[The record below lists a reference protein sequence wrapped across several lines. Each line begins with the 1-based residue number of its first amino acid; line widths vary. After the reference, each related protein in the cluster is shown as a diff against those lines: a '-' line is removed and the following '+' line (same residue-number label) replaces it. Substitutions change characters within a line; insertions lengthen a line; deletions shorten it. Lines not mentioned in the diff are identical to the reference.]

1 MSKPA
6 VVQPETH
13 RRAHARLRVGIA
25 ARFETL
31 DGQQDVRLVDLSQSG
46 AHIVLAGDGEIRRGV
61 LCWLQFEAFGD
72 VVWRDGNDAGIE
84 FEELL
89 PIEQLMETR
98 ERAPSIVRDEALG
111 DRIAARDFVAGNV
124 DLGAER

>member
-1 MSKPA
+1 MTKPA

-31 DGQQDVRLVDLSQSG
+31 DGQEAVRLVDLSQSG
-46 AHIVLAGDGEIRRGV
+46 AHIVVTGAGEIRRGV

-72 VVWRDGNDAGIE
+72 VVWRDGDDAGIE

-111 DRIAARDFVAGNV
+111 DRLAARDFVAGSI